1 MGRCL
6 LVLPDLR
13 YIDACNVD
21 AFLAKELEKYWMPVD
36 LYVGGAEHAAGSKVP
51 TDEVE
56 EKNGKFFKKGTD
68 IELKQ
73 IVAKMSK
80 SLKNVVNPD
89 DVVCDYGADSLRL
102 YEMFMG
108 PLDAVK
114 PWQTKG
120 IEGMNRFLGRAWR
133 SVVGDSDEA
142 PVFVDETAPET
153 IEKVMHQTVIKVTS
167 DIENMSFNTAI
178 SQLMIFNNEML
189 KMDKRYREPC
199 ETFVKLLH
207 PFAPHIAEEM
217 WSILGHNE
225 SFTTVVKSIVVLGK
239 LVNIVVK

>member
-1 MGRCL
+1 MRQ
-6 LVLPDLR
+6 
-13 YIDACNVD
+13 
-21 AFLAKELEKYWMPVD
+21 
-36 LYVGGAEHAAGSKVP
+36 
-51 TDEVE
+51 
-56 EKNGKFFKKGTD
+56 FFKKGTD

-89 DVVCDYGADSLRL
+89 DVVRDYGADSLCL

-120 IEGMNRFLGRAWR
+120 IEGMNRFLARAWR
-133 SVVGDSDEA
+133 SVIGDEDVA
-142 PVFVDETAPET
+142 PVFVDEAAPED
-153 IEKVMHQTVIKVTS
+153 IQKIMHQSIIKVTS
-167 DIENMSFNTAI
+167 DLDNMSFNTAI
-178 SQLMIFNNEML
+178 SQLMIFNNEMM

-199 ETFVKLLH
+199 ETFVKLLR

-217 WSILGHNE
+217 WSILGVFCTKAVENTVEVVFLVNGKVRAKASVAKDMDKAALEKLALENE
-225 SFTTVVKSIVVLGK
+225 RVKEFMAGKTVVKSIVVPGK